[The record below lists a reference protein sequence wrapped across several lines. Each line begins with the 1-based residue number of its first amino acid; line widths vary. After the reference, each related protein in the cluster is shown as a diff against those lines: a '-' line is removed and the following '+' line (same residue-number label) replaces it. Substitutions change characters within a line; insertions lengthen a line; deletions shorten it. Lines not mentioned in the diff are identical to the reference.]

1 MDLFRKY
8 LSPQVLSRLRGLS
21 LYPRQMV
28 EGHVSGA
35 HRSPFHGVSAEFAQ
49 HREYTPGDDL
59 RYVDWKIFG
68 RTDRFYVKQFQEETN
83 LPCYLLVDT
92 SRSMAYRSAETSYS
106 KLDFALRVAAALAY
120 LVLRQHDAVG
130 LFTFA
135 DKVTQFVPPSNA
147 GGQLR
152 SVLECFERIEPADR
166 TAMQS
171 VLDSVAGRLKRRSV
185 LLLLSDCFDEI
196 EPLFR
201 GLKHLRH
208 RRHDVSVL
216 QIIDPAEQTFPFQ
229 DHIEFCDLESP
240 FRIAADAQRIRK
252 SYQDVFTH
260 EQRRLI
266 RGLRDLAVD
275 HHLVTT
281 EMTPEA
287 AVVSILQRR
296 AR

>member
-1 MDLFRKY
+1 
-8 LSPQVLSRLRGLS
+8 
-21 LYPRQMV
+21 MV

-92 SRSMAYRSAETSYS
+92 SRSMTYRSANVRYS

-130 LFTFA
+130 LVCFA
-135 DKVTQFVPPSNA
+135 ETVGPAVPPSNA
-147 GGQLR
+147 GGHLR
-152 SVLECFERIEPADR
+152 SVLETFERVQPAGA
-166 TAMQS
+166 TAMRS
-171 VLDSVAGRLKRRSV
+171 VLDEVAARLKRRSV
-185 LLLLSDCFDEI
+185 LLILSDCFDEV

-216 QIIDPAEQTFPFQ
+216 QIIDPAERDFPFQ
-229 DHIEFCDLESP
+229 DHIEFRDLESSL
-240 FRIAADAQRIRK
+240 RITTDAQRIRK
-252 SYQDVFTH
+252 TYHEVFAH
-260 EQRRLI
+260 EQRRLV

-281 EMTPEA
+281 DVAPEA
-287 AVVSILQRR
+287 AVVGFLQRR
-296 AR
+296 AG